1 MKMLRRLLYI
11 LPVIGIMIAS
21 CVDIE
26 SKDFEHIGGYN
37 TMDNEESAQ
46 YYADLRAWKATSQG
60 YGRPIFFGWFSNWSP
75 EGPIRKGYLASLPDS
90 IDMVSMWSGPFGLNE
105 AKLADKEIFQKR
117 KAVRSRFV
125 TFCIILEL
133 VLRLLPFQKKYR
145 RKTRMLPV
153 RKSLSWSIKQQKLIG
168 DLLVERK
175 VLKTISQPFNAMPK
189 HW

>member
-1 MKMLRRLLYI
+1 MKMLRRILYI
-11 LPVIGIMIAS
+11 LPVIGIMITS

-105 AKLADKEIFQKR
+105 AQLAD

-153 RKSLSWSIKQQKLIG
+153 RKSRNWSIRQQKLIG
-168 DLLVERK
+168 DLPVGRK

>member
-75 EGPIRKGYLASLPDS
+75 EGPIRKGYLASLPAS
-90 IDMVSMWSGPFGLNE
+90 IDMV
-105 AKLADKEIFQKR
+105 
-117 KAVRSRFV
+117 
-125 TFCIILEL
+125 FCIILEL

-168 DLLVERK
+168 DLPVERK

>member
-1 MKMLRRLLYI
+1 MKMLKRILYI
-11 LPVIGIMIAS
+11 LPIIGMVFTS

-46 YYADLRAWKATSQG
+46 YYADLRAWKATSKD

-105 AKLADKEIFQKR
+105 AKLADKEIFQK
-117 KAVRSRFV
+117 KKGGKITV
-125 TFCIILEL
+125 CYIISGQ

-145 RKTRMLPV
+145 LKTRKPPV
-153 RKSLSWSIKQQKLIG
+153 KKSMNW
-168 DLLVERK
+168 
-175 VLKTISQPFNAMPK
+175 
-189 HW
+189 

>member
-75 EGPIRKGYLASLPDS
+75 EGPRFSKR
-90 IDMVSMWSGPFGLNE
+90 
-105 AKLADKEIFQKR
+105 R

-153 RKSLSWSIKQQKLIG
+153 RKSRNWSIRQQKLIG
-168 DLLVERK
+168 DLPVERK
-175 VLKTISQPFNAMPK
+175 VLKTISQPFNVMPK

>member
-1 MKMLRRLLYI
+1 MKMLKRILYI
-11 LPVIGIMIAS
+11 LPIIGMVFAS

-46 YYADLRAWKATSQG
+46 YYADLRAWKATSKD

-105 AKLADKEIFQKR
+105 AKLADKEIFQK
-117 KAVRSRFV
+117 
-125 TFCIILEL
+125 
-133 VLRLLPFQKKYR
+133 KK
-145 RKTRMLPV
+145 
-153 RKSLSWSIKQQKLIG
+153 
-168 DLLVERK
+168 D
-175 VLKTISQPFNAMPK
+175 
-189 HW
+189 

>member
-75 EGPIRKGYLASLPDS
+75 EDLFVKDIWLLCRTAST
-90 IDMVSMWSGPFGLNE
+90 W
-105 AKLADKEIFQKR
+105 
-117 KAVRSRFV
+117 
-125 TFCIILEL
+125 
-133 VLRLLPFQKKYR
+133 YR
-145 RKTRMLPV
+145 CGV
-153 RKSLSWSIKQQKLIG
+153 VHS
-168 DLLVERK
+168 
-175 VLKTISQPFNAMPK
+175 A
-189 HW
+189 